1 VRRGRVS
8 FDASQLFAMPKFKV
22 ILIPEEEGGYSVQV
36 PALPGCFTCGDT
48 RKEALE
54 MAKDA
59 IGLYLEELVA
69 QADPFPPIT
78 SRLSR

>member
-1 VRRGRVS
+1 
-8 FDASQLFAMPKFKV
+8 MPEFKV

-48 RKEALE
+48 REEALE
-54 MAKDA
+54 MARDA

-69 QADPFPPIT
+69 QGRPIPPDDVEAV
-78 SRLSR
+78 SVEVASPAA